1 MFGDFTP
8 FGPSHLLVLTI
19 TFVLSMSMIWVR
31 WQTLFFKKVVQYTI
45 LSILVFQVLLFNFY
59 HIIQNDFDIAR
70 FLPFHLCSISIY
82 LTIASLIWD
91 NKTLH
96 KATFFWA
103 PVGALAALLFP
114 DIGSKENIFYI
125 NPLDFIFNNTVSII
139 GFTALTYL
147 VFITFSISI
156 GRPTS
161 QRISIPTSIYT
172 GILLSLF
179 LTIVNTPNYPGF
191 RFIEFMLS
199 HSFIVIG
206 FFYLTIVKRITITYQ
221 SLWTSYTI
229 LFVYMIAVFAI
240 NKVTNGNYLYLVSKP
255 TGPGPFSL
263 FPAEPYHILALI
275 PFVALVFHIQ
285 FGIYWL
291 IKHLLKKDLFT

>member
-8 FGPSHLLVLTI
+8 FGSSHLLVLTI
-19 TFVLSMSMIWVR
+19 TFVLSLSMIWVR
-31 WQTLFFKKVVQYTI
+31 WQSIYFKRVVQYLI
-45 LSILVFQVLLFNFY
+45 LSVLVFQVLLFNLY
-59 HIIQNDFDIAR
+59 HLFQNDFDIAR

-125 NPLDFIFNNTVSII
+125 NPIDFITNNFGSFL
-139 GFTALTYL
+139 GFSALTYL
-147 VFITFSISI
+147 VFIGLSISQGKKI
-156 GRPTS
+156 SNKVSLAVSVYSGLLVTS
-161 QRISIPTSIYT
+161 FISILNTS
-172 GILLSLF
+172 
-179 LTIVNTPNYPGF
+179 NYPGF

-206 FFYLTIVKRITITYQ
+206 FFYLTIVKRITVTYK
-221 SLWTSYTI
+221 SLWMSFGI
-229 LFVYMIAVFAI
+229 LFVYMIAVFGI
-240 NKVTNGNYLYLVSKP
+240 NKITGGNYLYLVSKP
-255 TGPGPFSL
+255 SGPGPFSL
-263 FPAEPYHILALI
+263 FPAAPYHVLALI
-275 PFVALVFHIQ
+275 PFVGFVFHIQ
-285 FGIYWL
+285 FGIYLL
-291 IKHLLKKDLFT
+291 IKHFVKKELFT